1 MQIKSRALI
10 TGAIFT
16 LIALTTMQ
24 GYLIFN
30 TYDLKKKSFA
40 VESRKKIGG
49 IVKTSYVDSL
59 SWNYRMDFVKKIPDY
74 KSGNITK
81 EELLLT
87 LENAAKARNDQ
98 FLEYYKQGA
107 GHFNLNENVLFNK
120 VATTIQL
127 IDKNG
132 NVENLIDESKN
143 EQVFLIGTNFPFY
156 EGLLINNWNWS
167 FNEEFINSNQEN
179 DTIIIRYRASLYMK
193 ILNWDKIILK
203 QLLLLF
209 FIAFLLLLFL
219 ITLTTYSIRNLLK
232 LKRVSEIKTDF
243 INNITHELKT
253 PLATLSIATKTLT
266 NKFAKDNKDIAEDSI
281 NTINRQN
288 KRLQNLIDQVV
299 DNSLG
304 YNDIKLNLEEVNLS
318 AFINEVCD
326 DFSLTISNNI
336 QFIRDINNTEKQI
349 LIDKFYFSTAIIN
362 ILNNAIK
369 FDGTILKVKYTL
381 SENNHIIS
389 ISDNGIGISK
399 KNKKLIFGKFYRV
412 SEKNIHNYKGLGL
425 GLYYCKQIIKAHYGS
440 IDVESK
446 EKEGTT
452 FYIKVPVNDRKEN
465 FISR

>member
-1 MQIKSRALI
+1 MQIKSKVLI
-10 TGAIFT
+10 AGAI
-16 LIALTTMQ
+16 LSLLALTTMQ
-24 GYLIFN
+24 GYLTFN
-30 TYDLKKKSFA
+30 TYDLRKKSFA
-40 VESRKKIGG
+40 VESRQKIGR

-59 SWNYRMDFVKKIPDY
+59 SWYYRMDFVKKIPEY
-74 KSGNITK
+74 KNGNITK
-81 EELLLT
+81 QQLLLE

-98 FLEYYKQGA
+98 FLKYYKQGA
-107 GHFNLNENVLFNK
+107 KHFNLDNRVLFKK
-120 VATTIQL
+120 VASTIQL
-127 IDKNG
+127 IDKKG
-132 NVENLIDESKN
+132 NVENLIVENKN
-143 EQVFLIGTNFPFY
+143 EPVFLLGNNFPLN

-167 FNEEFINSNQEN
+167 FNEEFVNSNQEN
-179 DTIIIRYRASLYMK
+179 DTVIIKYRASLYMK
-193 ILNWDKIILK
+193 IVDWDKIILK

-209 FIAFLLLLFL
+209 FIAFLLLIFL

-232 LKRVSEIKTDF
+232 LKRVSDIKTDF

-304 YNDIKLNLEEVNLS
+304 YNDIMLNLEQVNLS

-326 DFSLTISNNI
+326 DFSLTISKNI
-336 QFIRDINNTEKQI
+336 QFIRDIDDTEKEI
-349 LIDKFYFSTAIIN
+349 LIDKFYFSTTIIN
-362 ILNNAIK
+362 ILNNAVK
-369 FDGTILKVKYTL
+369 FDGTVLKVKYFI
-381 SENNHIIS
+381 ENNTHIIA

-425 GLYYCKQIIKAHYGS
+425 GLYYCNQIIKAHHGT

-446 EKEGTT
+446 EKEGST
-452 FYIKVPVNDRKEN
+452 FYIKIPLDGRKEH